1 MTLEVMQREPRIEMP
16 KLLKHA
22 NGQPCTVRH
31 PDHCTDGGVV
41 AAHYNWADGGK
52 GKGLKCHD
60 THIAYACEGC
70 HRFID
75 NAAAAPVD
83 ERKLWWL
90 KGHLKTLY
98 IIVRDGL
105 LK

>member
-1 MTLEVMQREPRIEMP
+1 MGFEVMQREPRIEMP
-16 KLLKHA
+16 KLLRHA
-22 NGQPCTVRH
+22 KDQPCTIKH
-31 PDHCTDGGVV
+31 PEHCNDRNVV
-41 AAHYNWADGGK
+41 AAHYNWADAGK

-75 NAAAAPVD
+75 NAAAASVD

-90 KGHLKTLY
+90 KGHLKTLH